1 MTKKT
6 LILAIAAAFSFATA
20 AQAQVPPSVL
30 QNQNRIQQEQQRLL
44 NEEFWRQELQNALKR
59 PKPKETPKQAAEEEP
74 DLVGSCVNIRKI
86 LFTGNSKVSDWSIKR
101 ITKQYKD
108 TCMSLPQ
115 INQMLNKITDLYIEK
130 GYITSRAYMTM
141 PQKRLK
147 RGILEIKIVEGKLS
161 KVEGLGLGQ
170 VITAFPFMIGSVLN
184 LRDIEQGIDQLN
196 RLPSNS
202 ATMDIKPDDKN
213 EYSKL
218 EVKNEPKGTT
228 RLTFFTDNAGSE
240 STGETRFGMRA
251 AQDNLLGLNEQIN
264 MSYAN
269 SPSKDY
275 DHRDANYLTVTVGP
289 ESVVW
294 GSILTTSIALTI
306 TFFLPDI
313 PEFKRQNI
321 SSSKIKDIL
330 EISKSAV
337 QNYEIKWLII
347 YPSFFGI
354 CTLILMWGLQPVM
367 ISKEIPAYIFG
378 FVSGFNMI
386 CRVGWSSLS
395 NRLFKFLGLNGLI
408 KMLLLVLFIGF
419 GASILVENMTSQAM
433 IYISLCLMA
442 VSAGSQII
450 LKIVTTTL
458 INHRIQSNERATV
471 LSVKSMASKL
481 FSGIG
486 LIILKPLFD
495 EIGIQETFLISSIL
509 VFIVSLISYH
519 LIKMQVKLQPTT

>member
-1 MTKKT
+1 MTVAT
-6 LILAIAAAFSFATA
+6 L
-20 AQAQVPPSVL
+20 
-30 QNQNRIQQEQQRLL
+30 
-44 NEEFWRQELQNALKR
+44 
-59 PKPKETPKQAAEEEP
+59 
-74 DLVGSCVNIRKI
+74 
-86 LFTGNSKVSDWSIKR
+86 TG
-101 ITKQYKD
+101 
-108 TCMSLPQ
+108 
-115 INQMLNKITDLYIEK
+115 
-130 GYITSRAYMTM
+130 
-141 PQKRLK
+141 
-147 RGILEIKIVEGKLS
+147 GILYY
-161 KVEGLGLGQ
+161 
-170 VITAFPFMIGSVLN
+170 N
-184 LRDIEQGIDQLN
+184 
-196 RLPSNS
+196 
-202 ATMDIKPDDKN
+202 
-213 EYSKL
+213 
-218 EVKNEPKGTT
+218 
-228 RLTFFTDNAGSE
+228 
-240 STGETRFGMRA
+240 
-251 AQDNLLGLNEQIN
+251 
-264 MSYAN
+264 
-269 SPSKDY
+269 
-275 DHRDANYLTVTVGP
+275 VGP

-408 KMLLLVLFIGF
+408 KMLLFVLFIGF

-433 IYISLCLMA
+433 IYVSLCLMA

-519 LIKMQVKLQPTT
+519 LIKMRVKLQPTT

>member
-1 MTKKT
+1 
-6 LILAIAAAFSFATA
+6 
-20 AQAQVPPSVL
+20 
-30 QNQNRIQQEQQRLL
+30 
-44 NEEFWRQELQNALKR
+44 
-59 PKPKETPKQAAEEEP
+59 
-74 DLVGSCVNIRKI
+74 
-86 LFTGNSKVSDWSIKR
+86 
-101 ITKQYKD
+101 
-108 TCMSLPQ
+108 
-115 INQMLNKITDLYIEK
+115 
-130 GYITSRAYMTM
+130 
-141 PQKRLK
+141 
-147 RGILEIKIVEGKLS
+147 
-161 KVEGLGLGQ
+161 
-170 VITAFPFMIGSVLN
+170 
-184 LRDIEQGIDQLN
+184 
-196 RLPSNS
+196 
-202 ATMDIKPDDKN
+202 
-213 EYSKL
+213 
-218 EVKNEPKGTT
+218 
-228 RLTFFTDNAGSE
+228 
-240 STGETRFGMRA
+240 
-251 AQDNLLGLNEQIN
+251 
-264 MSYAN
+264 
-269 SPSKDY
+269 
-275 DHRDANYLTVTVGP
+275 
-289 ESVVW
+289 
-294 GSILTTSIALTI
+294 
-306 TFFLPDI
+306 
-313 PEFKRQNI
+313 
-321 SSSKIKDIL
+321 
-330 EISKSAV
+330 
-337 QNYEIKWLII
+337 
-347 YPSFFGI
+347 
-354 CTLILMWGLQPVM
+354 MWGLQPVM